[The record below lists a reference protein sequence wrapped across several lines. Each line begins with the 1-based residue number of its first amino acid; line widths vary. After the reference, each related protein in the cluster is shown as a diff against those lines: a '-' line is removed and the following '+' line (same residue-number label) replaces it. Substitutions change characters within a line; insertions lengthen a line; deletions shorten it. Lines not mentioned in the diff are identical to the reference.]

1 MVEDIPFNNS
11 FMASWMDAQK
21 QMWKAQA
28 PFWDA
33 INAATPDVG
42 QADELWSKMLKQGK
56 ALSQQF
62 GAALP
67 MGKADGVAA
76 EVLERMFD
84 PGQFVFAGSDEV
96 NKTIQQLVDGSN
108 LSDLASIERQ
118 QLKTTEEWLR
128 LKEAS
133 SEYRLVTAKA
143 WMRAQQRFAKET
155 GGDPASWTQN
165 AGDHLKRW
173 LDIANEEL
181 IATQRTPEFL
191 DAQRKLLRAGVDYK
205 LRERELVEAWCER
218 HAMPTRTEVDELH
231 AQVHALRRDIRRI
244 LKSAASEKKPGKKPG
259 RDFKGDAS

>member
-1 MVEDIPFNNS
+1 MGDDTSFNNP
-11 FMASWMDAQK
+11 FMASWMEAQA
-21 QMWKAQA
+21 QLWKAQA

-33 INAATPDVG
+33 INTAAPDMG
-42 QADELWSKMLKQGK
+42 QTDEIWSKVLEQGK
-56 ALSQQF
+56 AMSRQL

-67 MGKADGVAA
+67 MAKADGIAA
-76 EVLERMFD
+76 EVIERMFD

-133 SEYRLVTAKA
+133 SAYRVVTAKA
-143 WMRAQQRFAKET
+143 WMRAQQRFAKEA
-155 GGDPASWTQN
+155 GADPASWGQD

-181 IATQRTPEFL
+181 IATQRTGDFL

-205 LRERELVEAWCER
+205 LRERELVEAWCAR
-218 HAMPTRTEVDELH
+218 HAIPTRTEVDELH
-231 AQVHALRRDIRRI
+231 AQVHVLRRDMRR
-244 LKSAASEKKPGKKPG
+244 LKKAASFGKAQSKKPNPKA
-259 RDFKGDAS
+259 KGARS